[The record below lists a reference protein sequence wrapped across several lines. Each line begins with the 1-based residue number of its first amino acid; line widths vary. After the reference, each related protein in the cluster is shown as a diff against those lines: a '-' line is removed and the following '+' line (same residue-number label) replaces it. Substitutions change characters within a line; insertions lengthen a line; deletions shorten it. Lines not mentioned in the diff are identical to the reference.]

1 VPGAE
6 DRQGG
11 DRWGILA
18 LIIAARVAMTIQL
31 QSVGAVGP
39 LLLADPDFGI
49 GYAGLGALIGAY
61 LLPGLF
67 VALPAAWLTVRLGER
82 RMVLAGLLLAAAG
95 GLAIAAAPGF
105 GTAFA
110 ARLVAG
116 AGTALLNVVLS
127 AMLMARFTGPAL
139 APAMGGFLAAYPF
152 AVGLSLVALPA
163 LGTAIG
169 WRGAMLVV
177 AAACAL
183 TLAAAPFPLAR
194 ASARTAPAG
203 NTGSDTHTGMLRP
216 GEWGPVLASGLAW
229 VGFNAGA
236 VVLFGFAP
244 ALLAERGV
252 SPEAAGALTS
262 LAGWGCVPL
271 LPVAG
276 ALAERSGRP
285 LIVAAFSLAATGA
298 MVLAL
303 AAGVGPAA
311 AALLAAGL
319 LSSLPAPVIMTLPAR
334 ALSPETLAAGMGLY
348 WTIYYAGMALLPPV
362 AGWAADA
369 TGSGAAALCV
379 SAGFLF
385 AAVACIAAYSAL
397 LPRR

>member
-1 VPGAE
+1 MAGAE
-6 DRQGG
+6 DRQGD
-11 DRWGILA
+11 DRWNVLA
-18 LIIAARVAMTIQL
+18 LIIAARVAITIQL
-31 QSVGAVGP
+31 QSVGALGP
-39 LLLADPDFGI
+39 LLLVDPDFRI

-61 LLPGLF
+61 LLPGAF

-82 RMVLAGLLLAAAG
+82 RMVLAGLLLATAG

-127 AMLMARFTGPAL
+127 AMLMARFSGPAL

-152 AVGLSLVALPA
+152 AVGLSLLVLPA
-163 LGTAIG
+163 LGITIG

-177 AAACAL
+177 SATCAL
-183 TLAAAPFPLAR
+183 TLAVAPFTLAPAPAR
-194 ASARTAPAG
+194 AAPAG
-203 NTGSDTHTGMLRP
+203 TADSNPHTGLLWP

-229 VGFNAGA
+229 VGFNAGV

-276 ALAERSGRP
+276 ALVERSGRP
-285 LIVAAFSLAATGA
+285 LLVAAVSLGATG
-298 MVLAL
+298 MVVLAL
-303 AAGVGPAA
+303 AADLGPAA

-334 ALSPETLAAGMGLY
+334 ALSPGTRAAGMGLY
-348 WTIYYAGMALLPPV
+348 WTIYYAGMALLPPI

-369 TGSGAAALCV
+369 TSSGAAAICV
-379 SAGFLF
+379 AAAFIF
-385 AAVACIAAYSAL
+385 AAIGCIAAYTAL